1 MTRTDEL
8 LSIGLLRIEDITK
21 KLFLSED
28 TVRKRIVKLGIIPFE
43 QWWYDEYQIEL
54 IKNCRLWQ
62 KKK

>member
-21 KLFLSED
+21 KLFLSKD
-28 TVRKRIVKLGIIPFE
+28 TVRRRIVKLEIIPFE

-54 IKNCRLWQ
+54 IKDCRL
-62 KKK
+62 